1 MKINTNKI
9 TFKYL
14 KWLHDWGDPYIG
26 QTKRPVSLCVYFWSF
41 IWGLICLPFAIIPF
55 LLKKYQMISLVSPII
70 VFFFIFFGFI
80 GNDIFKFTFTEFLA
94 IPLAA
99 VLFICILSSIIG
111 IIVLIVWIFKKLFSS
126 DDNGIFYEFF
136 KAKKQRICPLIE
148 YIDEEDSKAG

>member
-1 MKINTNKI
+1 MI
-9 TFKYL
+9 YL
-14 KWLHDWGDPYIG
+14 N
-26 QTKRPVSLCVYFWSF
+26 SL
-41 IWGLICLPFAIIPF
+41 LP
-55 LLKKYQMISLVSPII
+55 
-70 VFFFIFFGFI
+70 
-80 GNDIFKFTFTEFLA
+80 NFLA